1 MESERLLHPIINQ
14 IGVDTQNG
22 VIKEEKNSRYDNQP
36 YGKILPIVKEN
47 MFESHPYR
55 WSTIG
60 SMEHLDTATLE
71 DFKDFHKKY
80 IPNNAVLVVEI
91 LKPSKKNGSKNTL
104 VLSKAKY

>member
-36 YGKILPIVKEN
+36 YGKSSIVKEN

-60 SMEHLDTATLE
+60 SIHSY
-71 DFKDFHKKY
+71 FRRF
-80 IPNNAVLVVEI
+80 
-91 LKPSKKNGSKNTL
+91 
-104 VLSKAKY
+104 

>member
-22 VIKEEKNSRYDNQP
+22 VIGRKELSLRQT

-71 DFKDFHKKY
+71 DFKDFHKKFTS
-80 IPNNAVLVVEI
+80 PTMLF
-91 LKPSKKNGSKNTL
+91 
-104 VLSKAKY
+104 